1 MVLSTINITNA
12 RKNLYKL
19 IKEINNSHDPVHIKG
34 KSGSVVMIS
43 EDDWNSI
50 NETIYLTSIP
60 GMRESIINGLK
71 EPLDNCD
78 EKLNWE

>member
-1 MVLSTINITNA
+1 MSTINITNA

-19 IKEINNSHDPVHIKG
+19 IKEINDSHDTIHIKG
-34 KSGSVVMIS
+34 KNGSAVMIS

-60 GMRESIINGLK
+60 GMRESIIKGLK
-71 EPLDNCD
+71 ESLNNCD
-78 EKLNWE
+78 DKLNWE